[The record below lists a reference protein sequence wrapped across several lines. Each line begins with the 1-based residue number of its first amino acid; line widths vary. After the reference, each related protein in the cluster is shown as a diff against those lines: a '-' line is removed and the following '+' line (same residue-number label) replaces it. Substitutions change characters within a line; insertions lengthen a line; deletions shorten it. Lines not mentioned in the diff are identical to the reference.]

1 VSTETADAASP
12 SPALP
17 PPPAPPAERAAPRT
31 FRARLLGCLRSGAA
45 AGGKQA
51 LWLLAFMIPISLGVK
66 LLATSGALQWLATK
80 VAPVLSVLGIP
91 GETAVALVS
100 AALLNIYSGIAA
112 LGSLTLTGREVTILA
127 FFMLTFHNL
136 PIEIAVQRRAG
147 SSAWKILLL
156 RLVTALAGALLLN
169 LVMPAGGEAAPD
181 RVLKAPT
188 SWFEDTAWLIGKV
201 LVLVVALMILQ
212 KVLVEFGIARY
223 LARAL
228 GPALALL
235 GLPRSTA
242 FLWIAM
248 NTLGLAY
255 GAGVLIEEARSGE
268 LSREEVELLNR
279 SAAVC
284 HSLLED
290 TLLFVAI
297 GAWAVWI
304 VVPRLVLAAAVVWG
318 YRTWRRLVPATAK
331 SACASGPHRLD

>member
-1 VSTETADAASP
+1 MSAESCGCAGAPAPGSGPSSTPPTQPTDAAG
-12 SPALP
+12 
-17 PPPAPPAERAAPRT
+17 PRT
-31 FRARLLGCLRSGAA
+31 IGARLAGCLRSGAL

-51 LWLLAFMIPISLGVK
+51 LWLLAFMIPISLGVR
-66 LLATSGALQWLATK
+66 LLAMSGALQWLADR
-80 VAPVLSVLGIP
+80 VAPALSVMGIP

-112 LGSLTLTGREVTILA
+112 LGSMTLTGREVTILA
-127 FFMLTFHNL
+127 FFMLSFHNL
-136 PIEIAVQRRAG
+136 PIEVAVQRRAG
-147 SSAWKILLL
+147 SSAWKILVL
-156 RLVTALAGALLLN
+156 RLATALAGALLLN

-181 RVLKAPT
+181 RALKAPT
-188 SWFEDTAWLIGKV
+188 SWLEDTAWLVGKV
-201 LVLVVALMILQ
+201 LVLVAALMILQ

-223 LARAL
+223 LARL
-228 GPALALL
+228 LSPVLLVL

-255 GAGVLIEEARSGE
+255 GAGVLIEEVQSGQLPKE
-268 LSREEVELLNR
+268 DVELLNR

-304 VVPRLVLAAAVVWG
+304 IVPRLVLAAAVVWG
-318 YRTWRRLVPATAK
+318 TRAWRRLQRRPAA
-331 SACASGPHRLD
+331 AGG